1 MGFNVCLVRWPGP
14 VPYFEAY
21 REIAETVWHG
31 LRRLGHDAILS
42 DNRIAAERRN
52 IVLGFHALA
61 PKELPQLPES
71 TILYQLEQ
79 VVQGELKPV
88 FHAIGDQFTVW
99 DYSVRNMERLRPIGV
114 TRSVHVPIGYVPELS
129 RIDAAADQNI
139 DVLFYGLVEQRRG
152 RVIEALMDAGL
163 TVKVLQGVYGAE
175 RDKYIA
181 RSKVVLNM
189 HLYEARI
196 FEVARVSYLLANA
209 KAVVSECG
217 EHTEIED
224 GFRDALALVDYED
237 LVRTCVELVRDT
249 EKRKTYEEKGF
260 AIMSSRDE
268 CNYLKS
274 ALECWPG
281 SA

>member
-1 MGFNVCLVRWPGP
+1 MALHFFRACKCLRDKWLSSS
-14 VPYFEAY
+14 
-21 REIAETVWHG
+21 TVEDG
-31 LRRLGHDAILS
+31 
-42 DNRIAAERRN
+42 
-52 IVLGFHALA
+52 
-61 PKELPQLPES
+61 
-71 TILYQLEQ
+71 
-79 VVQGELKPV
+79 LKPV

-152 RVIEALMDAGL
+152 RVLKALMDAGL

-224 GFRDALALVDYED
+224 GFRDALYAALHAVTDAPVPVVLGGPS
-237 LVRTCVELVRDT
+237 LVTGGL
-249 EKRKTYEEKGF
+249 
-260 AIMSSRDE
+260 
-268 CNYLKS
+268 L
-274 ALECWPG
+274 ALIEIAWAG
-281 SA
+281 QD